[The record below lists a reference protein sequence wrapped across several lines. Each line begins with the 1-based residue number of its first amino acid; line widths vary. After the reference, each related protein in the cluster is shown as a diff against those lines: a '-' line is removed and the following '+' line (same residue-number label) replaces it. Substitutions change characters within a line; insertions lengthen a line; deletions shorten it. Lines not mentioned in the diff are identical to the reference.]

1 MKIKQKHIN
10 DFKQALK
17 KERLKFTNQRF
28 IVFKVLLN
36 NEGHFDCEDI
46 IALINKENKKVS
58 RATVYRTLDIL
69 VKYNFARKLILDD
82 GIARYENK
90 ISEDHHDH
98 MIDIENNEIIEFY
111 SEELETLQD
120 KIAEEHG
127 YEIVKHIHQLF
138 VKKKQNK

>member
-1 MKIKQKHIN
+1 MKINKKHIQN
-10 DFKQALK
+10 FRTALK
-17 KERLKFTNQRF
+17 KEKLKFTNQRF

-46 IALINKENKKVS
+46 IALINKNGRKVS

-69 VKYNFARKLILDD
+69 VKYDFARKLILDD

-90 ISEDHHDH
+90 LSTDHHDH

-111 SEELETLQD
+111 SEELERLQD
-120 KIAEEHG
+120 EIAEKYG

-138 VKKKQNK
+138 VRKIKK

>member
-1 MKIKQKHIN
+1 MKVKSKYIEK
-10 DFKQALK
+10 FKDALR

-28 IVFKVLLN
+28 LVFEVLLT

-46 IALINKENKKVS
+46 IRLINKTGCQVS

-90 ISEDHHDH
+90 LFTEHHDH

-111 SEELETLQD
+111 SEELEQLQD
-120 KIAEEHG
+120 NIAKEYG
-127 YEIVKHIHQLF
+127 YKIVKHIHQLF
-138 VKKKQNK
+138 VKKIKK